1 MTARND
7 ITGDKIQSKISNA
20 NFENNFD
27 AIFRKDKKTT
37 VGYPPLTTNKPLE
50 STDEWDEKR
59 IDIIGSNGPTGEHYK
74 EQK

>member
-7 ITGDKIQSKISNA
+7 ITGDKIQSKISND
-20 NFENNFD
+20 NYDKNFD
-27 AIFRKDKKTT
+27 AIFRKEKTA
-37 VGYPPLTTNKPLE
+37 VGYPPLTPNKPLE
-50 STDEWDEKR
+50 PADEWDEKR